1 MRDFFVSISKIEG
14 ERFRF
19 NLDSLGYNF
28 VEGGGVRVEVFS
40 SVLRLVGR
48 GTMLL
53 AVLVAVLVAV
63 SKKLREEDD
72 DK

>member
-1 MRDFFVSISKIEG
+1 MRDFLVSISKIEG

-19 NLDSLGYNF
+19 NLDSLGYIF